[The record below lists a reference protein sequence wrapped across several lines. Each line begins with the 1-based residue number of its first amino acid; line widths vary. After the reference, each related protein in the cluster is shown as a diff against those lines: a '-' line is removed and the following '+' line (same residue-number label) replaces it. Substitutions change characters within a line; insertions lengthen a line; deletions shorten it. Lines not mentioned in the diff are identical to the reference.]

1 MFASLPAPGRAKES
15 RRDRLEHHR
24 QDARMAFV
32 VPTIDISPYI
42 DGSPHADRSAV
53 AHAVDQ
59 ACVDVGFMQI
69 LGHGIA
75 PDVQAGLASA
85 MDDFFGLP
93 LDRKK
98 HYRVQGAN
106 RGYSPPKSESLSL
119 SLGVEAASRM
129 NDFFEAYNVGVEA
142 RSFPHLALDERD
154 YGLNLWPE
162 VPRFQD
168 RVTRYFLQAQRV
180 ARTLT
185 TIFADALGTERTYFE
200 AMTDHSIDVLRLNN
214 YALPPGT
221 DISLD
226 GDLTG
231 MGEHTDFGIVTV
243 LWADQVAGLQV
254 LDKDGAWHDVMPA
267 EGALL
272 VNLGDLTARITN
284 DRWLSTLHRVK
295 PPVVGGT
302 IRRRRSAAFFHDG
315 NADAVV
321 GPLASL
327 LDRGDGLTYEPITVR
342 DHVAAKLAGSRQ
354 GRKNSAALREAE
366 RVLASAGRQG

>member
-1 MFASLPAPGRAKES
+1 
-15 RRDRLEHHR
+15 
-24 QDARMAFV
+24 MAFV
-32 VPTIDISPYI
+32 VPTIDISPYV
-42 DGSPHADRSAV
+42 DGSPQAERANV
-53 AHAVDQ
+53 AKAVDQ
-59 ACVDVGFMQI
+59 AGVDVGFMQI
-69 LGHGIA
+69 VGHGIA
-75 PDVQAGLASA
+75 PEVQAGLALA
-85 MDDFFGLP
+85 LDDFFGLS
-93 LDRKK
+93 LDQKK
-98 HYRVQGAN
+98 HYRVPGAN

-142 RSFPHLALDERD
+142 RSFPQLALDERD

-162 VPRFQD
+162 VPGFQD
-168 RVTRYFLQAQRV
+168 RVTRYFHEAQRV

-185 TIFADALGTERTYFE
+185 TIFADALGTGPDHF
-200 AMTDHSIDVLRLNN
+200 AALTDHSIDVLRMNN

-221 DISLD
+221 DVSLD
-226 GDLTG
+226 GDLIG

-254 LDKDGAWHDVMPA
+254 LDKEGAWHDVMPA
-267 EGALL
+267 DGALL

-284 DRWLSTLHRVK
+284 DRWMSTLHRVK
-295 PPVVGGT
+295 PPVVDGT

-321 GPLASL
+321 APLASL
-327 LDRGDGLTYEPITVR
+327 RDRGDGLSYEPITVR

-354 GRKNSAALREAE
+354 GRKNTAALREAE
-366 RVLASAGRQG
+366 RVLASVGRPG